1 MKVLGPGDIECTQR
15 IALGSVRLRGKK
27 WVSPKPAIRNFDS
40 VCFLS

>member
-1 MKVLGPGDIECTQR
+1 MKVLGPGDIECTQC